1 VKTAL
6 IRFGPHLAF
15 AALIAWALHGQGV
28 CCDDYPQIVLRTGMA
43 PVEEWWATPLLIVTH
58 GLGYALL
65 GYDHFWAYDA
75 LKIGWIVLA
84 YAMAYRFAAL
94 WLEPARAA
102 LFAAL
107 FLLFPSHDSTVFWYS
122 NQYLALTSAFFLYAF
137 SLAERGRLAPAA
149 AWSAL
154 GSLVSYGSPPWAFG
168 LALAFALQRKWREAL
183 VLVVPNGVY
192 VAYYLL
198 LTRMIGKGSDR
209 LPAAF
214 DPIAVAKQ
222 LVLQVAGGLESVL
235 GPSLWLKVWWS
246 IGSLT
251 LLSLLVAG
259 ILSAILFVTS
269 RTTEKKAIPKVI
281 WLAAGAVAALGFA
294 MFALTGFYPQ
304 SAFGVG
310 NRVTI
315 YASFPV
321 ALALAALARPRLAY
335 AAIAGV
341 LVLATLGVGDH
352 WREWRRVQVATL
364 EAIRATPQLGAREI
378 AGGTLFV
385 VGRDYSRLGPIG
397 HVAFLSDIW
406 VTDAVFALAL
416 GERKR
421 FKAVALSSRF
431 SVTPAGLVDS
441 KHGTTYKVGEAI
453 DVYDA
458 ARGELRTVAAQD
470 LAQFVAA
477 QRPPPRHWIQLVHAP
492 WLSALIQRWMPR
504 LRYLFPDEPG

>member
-1 VKTAL
+1 VKTVPT
-6 IRFGPHLAF
+6 RFIPHIAF
-15 AALIAWALHGQGV
+15 LALIAWALQGQGV
-28 CCDDYPQIVLRTGMA
+28 VCDDYPQIVLRTA
-43 PVEEWWATPLLIVTH
+43 VPPVEEWWATPLLIVSH

-75 LKIGWIVLA
+75 LKIGWVALA
-84 YAMAYRFAAL
+84 YGMAYRFATL
-94 WLEPARAA
+94 WLDPARAA

-122 NQYLALTSAFFLYAF
+122 NQYLTLTSGFFLFAYY
-137 SLAERGRLAPAA
+137 LAERGRLGAA
-149 AWSAL
+149 AVLSLL
-154 GSLVSYGSPPWAFG
+154 GSFVSYGSPPWAFG
-168 LALAFALQRKWREAL
+168 LAAAFAMQRRWRAAL
-183 VLVVPNGVY
+183 ALVVPNLVY
-192 VAYYLL
+192 VGYYLV
-198 LTRMIGKGSDR
+198 LTAQLRKASTR
-209 LPAAF
+209 LPDVF
-214 DPIAVAKQ
+214 DPLAVARQFLLQ
-222 LVLQVAGGLESVL
+222 LAGGLDAVL
-235 GPSLWLKVWWS
+235 GPSLWAKVWWS

-251 LLSLLVAG
+251 LASLLVAG
-259 ILSAILFVTS
+259 ILWAVLLLREKSAERQPVP
-269 RTTEKKAIPKVI
+269 RVI
-281 WLAAGAVAALGFA
+281 WVAAGAVALLGFA

-304 SAFGVG
+304 AAFGVG

-335 AAIAGV
+335 AAVAGV
-341 LVLATLGVGDH
+341 LVLATLGVADH

-364 EAIRATPQLGAREI
+364 EAIRATPELGKKEI

-406 VTDAVFALAL
+406 VTDAAFALAL

-421 FKAVALSSRF
+421 FKAVAISSRF
-431 SVTPAGLVDS
+431 AVTPAGLVDA

-458 ARGELRTVAAQD
+458 ERGTLRSVPAGELAR
-470 LAQFVAA
+470 FVAA

-492 WLSALIQRWMPR
+492 WLAEFILRWMPR
-504 LRYLFPDEPG
+504 LRYLFPSEPG

>member
-1 VKTAL
+1 MKTVL
-6 IRFGPHLAF
+6 TRFLPHIAF
-15 AALIAWALHGQGV
+15 LALIAWALRGQGV
-28 CCDDYPQIVLRTGMA
+28 CCDDYPQIVLRTA
-43 PVEEWWATPLLIVTH
+43 ASPVEEWRATPLLILTH

-65 GYDHFWAYDA
+65 GYDHFWVYDA
-75 LKIGWIVLA
+75 LKIGWVALA

-94 WLEPARAA
+94 WLDPARAA

-122 NQYLALTSAFFLYAF
+122 NQYLTLTSAFFLFAF
-137 SLAERGRLAPAA
+137 ALAERNRLGAA
-149 AWSAL
+149 AALSAL
-154 GSLVSYGSPPWAFG
+154 GSFVSYGSPPWAFG
-168 LALAFALQRKWREAL
+168 LGLAFALQRKWREAL
-183 VLVVPNGVY
+183 ALVLPNLAY
-192 VAYYLL
+192 VAYYVV
-198 LTRMIGKGSDR
+198 LTKAIGKGSGR
-209 LPAAF
+209 LPDTLDVAG
-214 DPIAVAKQ
+214 VAKQ
-222 LVLQVAGGLESVL
+222 FLLQLAGGIEAVL

-246 IGSLT
+246 VGSLT
-251 LLSLLVAG
+251 LLSLLAGVVIG
-259 ILSAILFVTS
+259 IL
-269 RTTEKKAIPKVI
+269 
-281 WLAAGAVAALGFA
+281 LAAGRKEAGGILPRAVWAAAGTVALLGFA

-304 SAFGVG
+304 AAFGVG

-321 ALALAALARPRLAY
+321 ALALAALARPRWAY
-335 AAIAGV
+335 AAVAAV
-341 LVLATLGVGDH
+341 LVFATLGVADH
-352 WREWRRVQVATL
+352 WRDWRRVQVATL
-364 EAIRATPQLGAREI
+364 EAIRATPELGTREI

-397 HVAFLSDIW
+397 HVAFFSDIW

-416 GERKR
+416 GEKKR

-458 ARGELRTVAAQD
+458 ARGELRRVAAQD

-492 WLSALIQRWMPR
+492 WLTAFIQRWMPR
-504 LRYLFPDEPG
+504 LRYLFPSEPG